1 MDQIL
6 DEKFGKLD
14 DYSEYAKTREEKT
27 VPAIYHYSRD
37 YFMEKDEKRI
47 VEQDPIVFPKYIS
60 KTDGELFDYEEMVRE
75 EAAKGV
81 KREKE
86 EML

>member
-6 DEKFGKLD
+6 DEKFGKFD
-14 DYSEYAKTREEKT
+14 DYSDYSKTRLEKT
-27 VPAIYHYSRD
+27 VPAIYYYSRD
-37 YFMEKDEKRI
+37 YFMDKEEKRI
-47 VEQDPIVFPKYIS
+47 VEHDPIVFPKYIS
-60 KTDGELFDYEEMVRE
+60 KTEGELFDYEEMVRE

-86 EML
+86 EVL

>member
-6 DEKFGKLD
+6 DEKFGKFD
-14 DYSEYAKTREEKT
+14 DYSDHSKTRVEKT
-27 VPAIYHYSRD
+27 VPAIHYYSRD
-37 YFMEKDEKRI
+37 YFMDKEEKRI
-47 VEQDPIVFPKYIS
+47 VEHDPLVFPKYIS
-60 KTDGELFDYEEMVRE
+60 KTEGELFDYEEMVRE